1 MNQLEALRET
11 VRLAEEHGMPE
22 LPGSDVGL
30 AHLRWMA
37 DTAEAT
43 SFSDAKLGRWLGWA
57 QCAVVAANVGVT
69 LADMKVLNVKWSLV
83 TAPSSPDSAE
93 ASLAHYPWVVWTV
106 ELLDPDRLAGDNVAE
121 RTAAAATAA
130 AEPYG
135 CVYEYCVDEDALAN
149 GTKHYRWYI
158 GVARAEHERR
168 VGNVPAVVAE
178 LVVAL
183 IGSLPHGVDV
193 DAHWTAAPDTHAT
206 RIRNEVDR
214 GYPGVG

>member
-11 VRLAEEHGMPE
+11 VRLAEERGMPK

-30 AHLRWMA
+30 AHLRSMA
-37 DTAEAT
+37 DTAETA

-69 LADMKVLNVKWSLV
+69 LADMKALNTKWSV
-83 TAPSSPDSAE
+83 GTASSWPDNAE
-93 ASLAHYPWVVWTV
+93 ASLAHYSWVVWTV
-106 ELLDPDRLAGDNVAE
+106 ELLDPDRRAGDNVAE

-130 AEPYG
+130 AELYG
-135 CVYEYCVDEDALAN
+135 CVYEYCVDEDAMAD
-149 GTKHYRWYI
+149 GTKCYKWYI

-168 VGNVPAVVAE
+168 VGNVPVVVAE
-178 LVVAL
+178 LLGAL
-183 IGSLPHGVDV
+183 IGILPEEVDV
-193 DAHWTAAPDTHAT
+193 DAHWTARPDACAT
-206 RIRNEVDR
+206 RIRNEVNN